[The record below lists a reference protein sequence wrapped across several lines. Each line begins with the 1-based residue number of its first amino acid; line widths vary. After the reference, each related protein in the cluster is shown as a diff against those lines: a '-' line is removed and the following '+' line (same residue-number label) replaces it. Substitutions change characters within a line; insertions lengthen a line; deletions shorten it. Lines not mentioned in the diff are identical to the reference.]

1 MTLLGGG
8 LLRLRRAARE
18 ATAAL
23 RRRADR
29 GVILLYHRIAGPRT
43 DPLELDVSADHF
55 AAQLDVLAREADVL
69 PLDDFEDRRRAGTL
83 PRRATAITFDDGYAD
98 NLFAAAPALQRAGL
112 PATVFVTTGMTGAD
126 REFWWDDIERIAF
139 SETQLPPP
147 VPGLALP
154 WTAADGAPRPS
165 GAWRVLSGEAL
176 TPRHRLYREL
186 FLAVRALAPAVRE
199 TQVAA
204 LRAWAG
210 VPESARPSHRT
221 MTRAELLTLAAI
233 PEVSLGAHTL
243 THPVLK
249 ALPPREQHREL
260 AGSGAHLREWLGYPV
275 RAVAYPFGT
284 VHDVSAD
291 TWRAARDAGFDYALV
306 NEPRT
311 AWRWTSRWELPRFLV
326 RDWDAQEFSRQLA
339 AWRQAG

>member
-1 MTLLGGG
+1 VTPLGAA
-8 LLRLRRAARE
+8 LVRLRGAARA

-29 GVILLYHRIAGPRT
+29 GVILLYHRIAGPRM
-43 DPLELDVSADHF
+43 DPLELDVREERF
-55 AAQLDVLAREADVL
+55 AAQLAILARDATVL
-69 PLDDFEDRRRAGTL
+69 PLDEFEDRRRAGTL
-83 PRRATAITFDDGYAD
+83 PPRATAITFDDGYAD
-98 NLFAAAPALQRAGL
+98 NQHLAAPALAAAGL
-112 PATVFVTTGMTGAD
+112 PATVFVTTGMTGAN
-126 REFWWDDIERIAF
+126 REFWWDDIERVAF
-139 SETQLPPP
+139 SDRHLEPP
-147 VPGLALP
+147 VPGMSLS
-154 WTAADGAPRPS
+154 WKHADGAPRAA

-186 FLAVRALAPAVRE
+186 FLALRAIAPAARE
-199 TQVAA
+199 ARLAA

-210 VPESARPSHRT
+210 VPDDARPSHRT
-221 MTRAELLTLAAI
+221 MTLDELLALAATPGI
-233 PEVSLGAHTL
+233 TIGAHTI

-249 ALPPREQHREL
+249 LLPVADQQREL
-260 AGSGAHLREWLGYPV
+260 AGSGAQLAGWLGHPV

-291 TWRAARDAGFDYALV
+291 TWRAARDAGFDYALI

-326 RDWDAQEFSRQLA
+326 RDWDAAEFTGRLA
-339 AWRQAG
+339 AWRREG